1 MISTNWGAATDTGLV
16 RHENQDAFF
25 AQMPVFV
32 VADGMG
38 GHAAGALASSLAV
51 GEFEALQATGG
62 TPTVEAI
69 ARSIDGA
76 NRRILA
82 EATVGSAAEGMGTTV
97 VGLALVSD
105 REQDLWLVFN
115 VGDSRLYRLSEGSL
129 IQITTDHS
137 EVQELVE
144 SGAITVEA
152 ARHHPERNV
161 ITRAVGVGDGV
172 APDFWL
178 RPPEAGER
186 FLLSTDGLTGEVG
199 DDEIRRVLV
208 DEADPSLAA
217 LRLVERAIA
226 AGGHDN
232 VTAVV
237 VDVLTVNDRPGED
250 GGDTARSRPTQSDDA
265 PDGRGG
271 VDGPVP
277 QVLIDTVPVAPGS
290 SGGEAGSRSG
300 GPLATPREMIDQVP
314 VDASFSQEG
323 TAAGPDGGQEP

>member
-25 AQMPVFV
+25 AQMPIFV

-38 GHAAGALASSLAV
+38 GHAGGALASSLAV
-51 GEFEALQATGG
+51 EEFQSLQASGG
-62 TPTVEAI
+62 PPTVEAI
-69 ARSIDGA
+69 AHAIDGA
-76 NRRILA
+76 NRRIRA
-82 EATVGSAAEGMGTTV
+82 QATAVSGAEGMGTTV

-105 REQDLWLVFN
+105 RDQDLWLVFN
-115 VGDSRLYRLSEGSL
+115 IGDSRLYRLSEGAL

-144 SGAITVEA
+144 AGAITVEA

-161 ITRAVGVGDGV
+161 ITRAVGVSADV

-178 RPPEAGER
+178 RPPETGER
-186 FLLSTDGLTGEVG
+186 FLLSTDGLTGEI
-199 DDEIRRVLV
+199 DDDDIRQVLV
-208 DEADPSLAA
+208 DETDPSVAA
-217 LRLVERAIA
+217 LRLVERAIS

-237 VDVLTVNDRPGED
+237 VDVLNVNDRPGED
-250 GGDTARSRPTQSDDA
+250 EGDTARSRPTQSDDA
-265 PDGRGG
+265 PDASGG
-271 VDGPVP
+271 GDEPKP
-277 QVLIDTVPVAPGS
+277 QVLIDTVPVTPGS

-300 GPLATPREMIDQVP
+300 APLVTPREMIDQVP
-314 VDASFSQEG
+314 VDASFSQDG
-323 TAAGPDGGQEP
+323 ATGGPDGGQEP